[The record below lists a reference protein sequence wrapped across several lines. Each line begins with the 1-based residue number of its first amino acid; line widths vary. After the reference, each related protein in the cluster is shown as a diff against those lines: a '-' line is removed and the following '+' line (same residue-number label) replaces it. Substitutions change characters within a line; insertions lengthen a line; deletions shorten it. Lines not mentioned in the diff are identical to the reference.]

1 MRRKFTLTIV
11 YTLSILTGCSRQA
24 RDIDKINT
32 LLNRE
37 NTIDGVYSDEQFE
50 KVFKLIE
57 DNPKTLDYDFSE
69 ADNIEVTTSDDGN
82 IRAYILERYGF
93 GGNPSLGF
101 ETATL
106 IQYRICGQIH
116 TARFPETNCIITDM
130 THLSGDKYLFIT
142 FRGSVAQG
150 EHNHNNARVYTIDAG
165 GLTQNT
171 KVFKTDG
178 RLEDEVEVYWETFIE
193 DLDYNAAETVSGK
206 GILFNQADKTLY
218 VSEPEIDSDSFVTL
232 TERYR
237 RFGWKNGVFKDVTL
251 MEPFEVKND
260 KYYIRI
266 EQNRDGSCIYRCWNG
281 GVKQG
286 KPDLTIRNGLRQ
298 FCTEESL
305 VDYDK
310 WISLDEST
318 PLGEKYTFKNKGYEY
333 VYLSG
338 WSKGRTYEDLKVYSP
353 AGEMIYSG
361 SFIPVSQAISVPQI

>member
-32 LLNRE
+32 LLDWE

-69 ADNIEVTTSDDGN
+69 A
-82 IRAYILERYGF
+82 
-93 GGNPSLGF
+93 
-101 ETATL
+101 
-106 IQYRICGQIH
+106 
-116 TARFPETNCIITDM
+116 
-130 THLSGDKYLFIT
+130 
-142 FRGSVAQG
+142 
-150 EHNHNNARVYTIDAG
+150 
-165 GLTQNT
+165 
-171 KVFKTDG
+171 
-178 RLEDEVEVYWETFIE
+178 
-193 DLDYNAAETVSGK
+193 
-206 GILFNQADKTLY
+206 
-218 VSEPEIDSDSFVTL
+218 EIDSDSFVTL
-232 TERYR
+232 TGRYR
-237 RFGWKNGVFKDVTL
+237 RFGWQNGVFKNVTL

-298 FCTEESL
+298 LWSEEGL

-310 WISLDEST
+310 WISLDEYT